1 MANNVKQV
9 RLLIP
14 DLGSG
19 AEQILTDTEIIEL
32 LDLWGGNPMRA
43 AASAL
48 LAISTDTAKL
58 LKLSTDDLSVDGS
71 SPAGQVRENARL
83 LFLEAD
89 KADNRSADEAF
100 TVVYPVGEMNLTP
113 EATAHMVHPWVNDI
127 SFSL

>member
-1 MANNVKQV
+1 MASNVKQV

-19 AEQILTDTEIIEL
+19 DEQILTDSEILEL
-32 LDLWGGNPMRA
+32 LALWDSNPIRA

-48 LAISTDTAKL
+48 LAISSDTAKL

-83 LFLEAD
+83 LFQQAD
-89 KADNRSADEAF
+89 AAEGRAADEAF
-100 TVVYPVGEMNLTP
+100 TVIYAEGDWCWDQP
-113 EATAHMVHPWVNDI
+113 EATANIVHHLW
-127 SFSL
+127 